1 MFRTSSSKLLG
12 NSLYQDYSLGKGSQ
26 FYHFKSNYLN
36 SDFLNPSPTSSCAT
50 LLSLNSTSQFN
61 VADSRI
67 FSGQNA
73 LISRNS
79 ASHITSTKLLNVE
92 SVYFRD
98 TASQSA
104 NLLHYYKKFSF
115 YDSFLNTSL
124 FVNNQFFFFNNQKSI
139 LDSGLN
145 AQDLSLYFNFICH
158 DRNLS
163 LTQYSASSNASFF
176 TLPAALSLAQLNST
190 FFSKFALQQSE
201 KIDSITSNLFRFTL
215 SLNNLLGNANSS
227 FYNFFLFA
235 DQDFKR

>member
-12 NSLYQDYSLGKGSQ
+12 NSLYQDYSLGKSSQ

-50 LLSLNSTSQFN
+50 LLSLNSTNQFN
-61 VADSRI
+61 VSDSRV

-98 TASQSA
+98 TASQSS

-145 AQDLSLYFNFICH
+145 AQDLSLYFNFICK
-158 DRNLS
+158 DRNLA
-163 LTQYSASSNASFF
+163 LTQYGTSNNSNFF
-176 TLPAALSLAQLNST
+176 ALPAELSLAKLNAT
-190 FFSKFALQQSE
+190 FFSKFSLQQSE
-201 KIDSITSNLFRFTL
+201 AIDSITSNLFRFTL
-215 SLNNLLGNANSS
+215 GLNNLLGNSNSS